1 MMSTQVTTH
10 GKTYP
15 SRVTMG
21 ALVRFKRIT
30 GKDVSQITGQDIA
43 ELAQFM
49 YCCVESACKADD
61 VPFDMDFET
70 FADGISLEDFTAFQ
84 EQQLTSEGNDGKKKE
99 LKKKTLQ

>member
-1 MMSTQVTTH
+1 MMNIQVTTH

-30 GKDVSQITGQDIA
+30 GRDVSQIEGNDIA
-43 ELAQFM
+43 ELAHFM
-49 YCCVESACKADD
+49 YCCVESACRADG

-70 FADGISLEDFTAFQ
+70 FADGISLDDFNSFQ
-84 EQQLTSEGNDGKKKE
+84 QQQLTATEDGAKKK
-99 LKKKTLQ
+99 KVKKTRP

>member
-1 MMSTQVTTH
+1 MNTQVTSN

-49 YCCVESACKADD
+49 YCCVESACRADG
-61 VPFDMDFET
+61 VPFEMDFDT
-70 FADGISLEDFTAFQ
+70 FADGISLEDFTSFQ
-84 EQQLTSEGNDGKKKE
+84 QQQLNPSDEGKKK
-99 LKKKTLQ
+99 KKKEKTPQ